1 MRGKRNTKMIYFI
14 LIFSLILNFSSLNFS
29 YAAQSDSSNLLVN
42 GGFEKDFWNVE
53 GWNIESNDWDFVDIN
68 WFEYSEDEWIKPAE
82 GDYGLKY
89 WIKDTTPDKVSFT
102 IKQTLSTLEPGFYE
116 LSVQSMGGAND
127 EAGEI
132 QLFAGGQTSDVK
144 ATTDYNNWETI
155 SLKFEVDKES
165 NIEVEA
171 NITGK
176 SNAWG
181 YIDNF
186 QLKKVDKP
194 VESDIFIEKVEGI
207 PNDFI
212 KGVDVSSIISLEESG
227 VKFYNESG
235 NEQDIFQTLADS
247 GVNYV
252 RVRVWND
259 PYDSNGNGY
268 GGANNDLQKAM
279 KIGKRA
285 TANGMKLLVNFHY
298 SDFWADP
305 AKQQSPKAWKNLS
318 FKEKKEALYNF
329 TKDSLQTMLNAGINI
344 GMVQVGNETNGG
356 VAGETDWTKMSELF
370 NAGSKAVKDVDSNI
384 LVALHFT
391 NPETTGRYASI
402 AKTLEENGVQYDVFA
417 SSYYP
422 FWHGTLDNLTQVL
435 KQVADTY
442 GKKVMVAE
450 TSYTYTAEDGDG
462 HENTAPKNV
471 GQVLNYPITVQG
483 QAQSVRDVIEA
494 VVHVGNAG
502 IGVFY
507 WEPAWLPVGPAENLE
522 SNKLLWEK
530 YGSGWASSYAA
541 EYDPEDAG
549 KWYGGSAV
557 DNQALF
563 DFTGHPLPSLNVF
576 KYVNMGSVASLKID
590 EVKNVVVDMNYGETI
605 TLPETVEVIYNN
617 RSTAKVKV
625 TWNENQLNDIQAKG
639 VGTYEIKGTIEG
651 GLTVKATINILPKNY
666 VINPSFEENDQ
677 SMWKIT
683 YGENTEPHTSFQNK
697 ASDAKSG
704 DYSLHFYSEDKVDF
718 QVEQTITN
726 LTPGYYNFN
735 MFIQGGDANNSHMY
749 IYAKVGDK
757 TYTKETSVN
766 GWVNWNNPEIEDILI
781 TEGTVTI
788 GAVVKADAGAWGT
801 LDDFNLYYARE
812 YKAKE
817 PTDPNTPPAEEP
829 SESSTPPAKP
839 SDSNKPPVE
848 DSVGKDKSPGVGK
861 ANEDGNLPKNNTSTD
876 RTTTNK
882 DNQNAPTDTITDS
895 KNEVNKANNIK
906 KDKLPSTATNYPS
919 IAFIGVL
926 LIVLAILL
934 NSKRKKQ

>member
-1 MRGKRNTKMIYFI
+1 
-14 LIFSLILNFSSLNFS
+14 
-29 YAAQSDSSNLLVN
+29 
-42 GGFEKDFWNVE
+42 
-53 GWNIESNDWDFVDIN
+53 
-68 WFEYSEDEWIKPAE
+68 
-82 GDYGLKY
+82 
-89 WIKDTTPDKVSFT
+89 
-102 IKQTLSTLEPGFYE
+102 
-116 LSVQSMGGAND
+116 
-127 EAGEI
+127 
-132 QLFAGGQTSDVK
+132 
-144 ATTDYNNWETI
+144 
-155 SLKFEVDKES
+155 
-165 NIEVEA
+165 
-171 NITGK
+171 
-176 SNAWG
+176 
-181 YIDNF
+181 
-186 QLKKVDKP
+186 
-194 VESDIFIEKVEGI
+194 
-207 PNDFI
+207 
-212 KGVDVSSIISLEESG
+212 
-227 VKFYNESG
+227 
-235 NEQDIFQTLADS
+235 
-247 GVNYV
+247 
-252 RVRVWND
+252 
-259 PYDSNGNGY
+259 
-268 GGANNDLQKAM
+268 
-279 KIGKRA
+279 
-285 TANGMKLLVNFHY
+285 
-298 SDFWADP
+298 
-305 AKQQSPKAWKNLS
+305 
-318 FKEKKEALYNF
+318 
-329 TKDSLQTMLNAGINI
+329 
-344 GMVQVGNETNGG
+344 
-356 VAGETDWTKMSELF
+356 
-370 NAGSKAVKDVDSNI
+370 
-384 LVALHFT
+384 
-391 NPETTGRYASI
+391 
-402 AKTLEENGVQYDVFA
+402 
-417 SSYYP
+417 
-422 FWHGTLDNLTQVL
+422 
-435 KQVADTY
+435 
-442 GKKVMVAE
+442 
-450 TSYTYTAEDGDG
+450 
-462 HENTAPKNV
+462 
-471 GQVLNYPITVQG
+471 
-483 QAQSVRDVIEA
+483 
-494 VVHVGNAG
+494 
-502 IGVFY
+502 
-507 WEPAWLPVGPAENLE
+507 
-522 SNKLLWEK
+522 
-530 YGSGWASSYAA
+530 
-541 EYDPEDAG
+541 
-549 KWYGGSAV
+549 
-557 DNQALF
+557 
-563 DFTGHPLPSLNVF
+563 
-576 KYVNMGSVASLKID
+576 MGSVASLKID